1 MESFVGTIQAFGFD
15 YAPQDWS
22 TCAGQILSISQ
33 NNVLFALLGTYY
45 GGNGQTTFGLP
56 DLRGRTP
63 IGYGTGPG
71 LPSYNIGESDGSPT
85 TALTNAQLPMH
96 SHTVL
101 ANPANPQAP
110 GNLQMSVQVA
120 STASSPVNTPS
131 TSNNFLGASGG
142 GPGQASIWSNAL
154 QAPVTM
160 GGTSINTNAMVGPA
174 GNSQPLDIMNPFL
187 AINFCIAVNGL
198 FPPRS

>member
-56 DLRGRTP
+56 DLRGRAP

-71 LPSYNIGESDGSPT
+71 LPSYNIGEADGST
-85 TALTNAQLPMH
+85 TTVLTNAQLPMH

-120 STASSPVNTPS
+120 GAASSPVNAPTA
-131 TSNNFLGASGG
+131 SNNFLGASGG
-142 GPGQASIWSNAL
+142 GQGQAAIWSNAL
-154 QAPVTM
+154 GSPVTM
-160 GGTSINTNAMVGPA
+160 GGTSISTNAMVGPA
-174 GNSQPLDIMNPFL
+174 GNSQALDIMNPFL

-198 FPPRS
+198 FPPRQ